1 MIVSLIC
8 FIAGTF
14 FGMVMTAL
22 FVAAE
27 DADRCDDCVR
37 MREEIENE
45 RSNYEADK
53 RPRKG

>member
-1 MIVSLIC
+1 MILSFIC

-27 DADRCDDCVR
+27 DADRED
-37 MREEIENE
+37 EPQTE
-45 RSNYEADK
+45 RSE
-53 RPRKG
+53 